1 MMKRTICQ
9 QPQRMMVVGGG
20 DRSIGR
26 HDRRQNH
33 KGRGHTDETMKS
45 TKKGGVGSKMSKL
58 PFLKKT
64 KATYRP

>member
-1 MMKRTICQ
+1 MKRTICQ

-45 TKKGGVGSKMSKL
+45 TKKGGGREQNEQTS
-58 PFLKKT
+58 FLKKDESHV
-64 KATYRP
+64 